1 MSPIVVAAT
10 IEHHDP
16 TRCIEMKKILM
27 PGDSIII
34 DGVELTTE
42 ELKNFLT
49 ERVIFKKQLETVKSI
64 AQGGA
69 E

>member
-1 MSPIVVAAT
+1 MNKSSG
-10 IEHHDP
+10 DKK
-16 TRCIEMKKILM
+16 MKKILM

-42 ELKNFLT
+42 ELKTFLT

-64 AQGGA
+64 AQGGVTS

>member
-1 MSPIVVAAT
+1 
-10 IEHHDP
+10 
-16 TRCIEMKKILM
+16 MKKILM

-42 ELKNFLT
+42 ELKTFLT

-64 AQGGA
+64 AQGGVTS

>member
-1 MSPIVVAAT
+1 MQLLSHVKKSSG
-10 IEHHDP
+10 DKK
-16 TRCIEMKKILM
+16 MKKILM

-42 ELKNFLT
+42 ELKTFLT

-64 AQGGA
+64 AQGGV

>member
-1 MSPIVVAAT
+1 
-10 IEHHDP
+10 
-16 TRCIEMKKILM
+16 M
-27 PGDSIII
+27 PGDSVII

-42 ELKNFLT
+42 ELKTFLT

-64 AQGGA
+64 AKGGVIN